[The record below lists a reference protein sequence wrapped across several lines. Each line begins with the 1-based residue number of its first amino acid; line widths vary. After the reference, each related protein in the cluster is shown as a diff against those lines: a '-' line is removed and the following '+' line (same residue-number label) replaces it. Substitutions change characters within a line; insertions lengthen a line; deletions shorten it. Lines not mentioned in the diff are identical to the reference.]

1 FMGEE
6 FAASRPPRLS
16 VKIRGT
22 RKIAQVGVCKN
33 NQYVYSAQPD
43 KQDVTFTYMD
53 NDAQAGVNYYYIR
66 VIQEDGQIAWS
77 SPIWVEYG

>member
-1 FMGEE
+1 MGEE
-6 FAASRPPRLS
+6 FATSRPPKLS

-33 NQYVYSAQPD
+33 NTYVYSAQPD

-53 NDAQAGVNYYYIR
+53 SDAQPGVNYYYIR

-77 SPIWVEYG
+77 SPICVEHG